1 MEKRLVS
8 GLSLALTL
16 LLASW
21 SPGATRAHAEIVERV
36 VAVVNDEAIWLSE
49 LRLKASPFI
58 RRAMQ
63 APTQAQ
69 RLEAVTQIYRDVLDR
84 MIDERL
90 ILQVAAEEQ
99 VRVQQREV
107 EEAIDNV
114 RNQSGLSDADFW
126 RAVRAQGFTE
136 EQYRSDV
143 RRQLMRLKVINLRVR
158 GRVNIT
164 EEDVRRRYDESA
176 VRARRESTFEANY
189 IRLPLPEG
197 ANATQIHAAMDEAQR
212 IRSSIVDDTDF
223 ALAMD
228 EHGGGSTQ
236 RISEHDL
243 APELAEALL
252 ALDEHEISQPVRTE
266 NAIFI
271 FQLEDRDQAASDLPN
286 YEASRM
292 TIYREMM
299 QEAMSRQEG
308 LFVDELRRR
317 AQIDRRLSE
326 E

>member
-1 MEKRLVS
+1 MFPRLVVR
-8 GLSLALTL
+8 SLALL
-16 LLASW
+16 SLLAAFGLAR
-21 SPGATRAHAEIVERV
+21 PRAHAEIVERV

-69 RLEAVTQIYRDVLDR
+69 RMEAVTQIYRDVLNR

-90 ILQVAAEEQ
+90 ILQVAAEES

-126 RAVRAQGFTE
+126 RAVQGQGFTE
-136 EQYRSDV
+136 AQYRQDV
-143 RRQLMRLKVINLRVR
+143 RRQLVRLKVINLRVR

-164 EEDVRRRYDESA
+164 EDDVRRRYDERA

-189 IRLPLPEG
+189 IRLPLE
-197 ANATQIHAAMDEAQR
+197 ADASATEIHAAMQR
-212 IRSSIVDDTDF
+212 ARAIRDSIVDDIDF
-223 ALAMD
+223 ELAM
-228 EHGGGSTQ
+228 EEYGGGSTE

-252 ALDEHEISQPVRTE
+252 ALDEQEISQPVRTD

-286 YEASRM
+286 YDSVRM

-299 QEAMSRQEG
+299 QEAMSRQEA

-326 E
+326 